1 MRVDVCGIDPTT
13 SYNIYK
19 LYVLPR
25 LLYGLEILALKTRDI
40 EKLGRYIET
49 IFFGKFFCKC
59 NIDGRLYMDN
69 TSIMW

>member
-1 MRVDVCGIDPTT
+1 MSSGLHGTNGIDPTT

-40 EKLGRYIET
+40 EKLDRFHKDT
-49 IFFGKFFCKC
+49 L
-59 NIDGRLYMDN
+59 N
-69 TSIMW
+69 